1 MAQIVQGGCAISM
14 PVYKT
19 KDFSASSWVKTWGT
33 WSDPSWTCCE
43 QEVGLEVLWTPFQP
57 ELFSFSVVLHGSQV
71 AIAPLGMVV
80 EQDVHLCPRK
90 CLLEKLATIPCSL
103 FAKKKRMWNIQN
115 PHSTIYH
122 VRYIWCERYQW
133 INSHSLVMLGLCLVT
148 QNEWKL

>member
-1 MAQIVQGGCAISM
+1 MAQIGQGGCAISM

-57 ELFSFSVVLHGSQV
+57 ELFSYSVVLHGSQV

-80 EQDVHLCPRK
+80 GQDVHLCPRN

-103 FAKKKRMWNIQN
+103 FAKKKGCGTSKNLTLPFIMWYI
-115 PHSTIYH
+115 SG
-122 VRYIWCERYQW
+122 VRDISESIATALSW
-133 INSHSLVMLGLCLVT
+133 LGYVL
-148 QNEWKL
+148 